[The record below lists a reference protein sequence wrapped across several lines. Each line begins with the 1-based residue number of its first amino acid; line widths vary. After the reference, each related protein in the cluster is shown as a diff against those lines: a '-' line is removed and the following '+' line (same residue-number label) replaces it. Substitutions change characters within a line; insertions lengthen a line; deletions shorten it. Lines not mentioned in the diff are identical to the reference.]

1 MRQMTAVELQAHL
14 QACEPAPFLLDVR
27 EAWEFETCHIDGSEL
42 IPMGAIRN
50 ELDRLDPD
58 RQTVVICHHGIRSL
72 AVARFLEQMDFTDVI
87 NLRGGVEAWARE
99 VDPDMPVY

>member
-1 MRQMTAVELQAHL
+1 MTAQELRDHL
-14 QACEPAPFLLDVR
+14 REQGSAPLLLDVR
-27 EAWEFETCHIDGSEL
+27 EQWEFETCHIEGSEL

-58 RQTVVICHHGIRSL
+58 QETIVICHHGIRSR
-72 AVARFLEQMDFTDVI
+72 AVCNYLEQMDFSNVI
-87 NLRGGVEAWARE
+87 NLRGGVEAWARQ